1 MAVYTKIQ
9 IQDINF
15 IFQQFNGIKSLTGIV
30 EGVENTNYL
39 IITND
44 KKKFIF
50 TIFEKRTKNSDLP
63 FFHKAMNEFSSNGIN
78 CPIPII
84 INNNDIF
91 NVKEKPCAVYSFVEG
106 HQISSANDLSM
117 VSLGKNISKIH
128 NVGIQSKL
136 QRKNDMLALSSWD
149 YILEKFKHYDGKSK
163 SEITHVTNTIKNLSD
178 KFPRSLRTSLIHG
191 DLFRDNIF
199 FQNNEVSGF
208 IDFFFT
214 CSDTIVYDLATL
226 INAWFYDGGQF
237 DEYHFKIFFNQ
248 YFESISWSDDEKNYL
263 NFYLK
268 VSAIRFFLTRIH
280 DQYFNKKGEVK
291 HKDPLEFFDILNFH
305 EKRNLQDFF

>member
-1 MAVYTKIQ
+1 M
-9 IQDINF
+9 
-15 IFQQFNGIKSLTGIV
+15 
-30 EGVENTNYL
+30 
-39 IITND
+39 
-44 KKKFIF
+44 
-50 TIFEKRTKNSDLP
+50 
-63 FFHKAMNEFSSNGIN
+63 
-78 CPIPII
+78 
-84 INNNDIF
+84 
-91 NVKEKPCAVYSFVEG
+91 
-106 HQISSANDLSM
+106 
-117 VSLGKNISKIH
+117 
-128 NVGIQSKL
+128 
-136 QRKNDMLALSSWD
+136 
-149 YILEKFKHYDGKSK
+149 
-163 SEITHVTNTIKNLSD
+163 
-178 KFPRSLRTSLIHG
+178 
-191 DLFRDNIF
+191 
-199 FQNNEVSGF
+199 SGF

-248 YFESISWSDDEKNYL
+248 YFDSISWSDDEKNYL

>member
-1 MAVYTKIQ
+1 
-9 IQDINF
+9 
-15 IFQQFNGIKSLTGIV
+15 
-30 EGVENTNYL
+30 
-39 IITND
+39 
-44 KKKFIF
+44 
-50 TIFEKRTKNSDLP
+50 
-63 FFHKAMNEFSSNGIN
+63 
-78 CPIPII
+78 
-84 INNNDIF
+84 
-91 NVKEKPCAVYSFVEG
+91 
-106 HQISSANDLSM
+106 M

-163 SEITHVTNTIKNLSD
+163 SEITHVTNTIKYLSD

-248 YFESISWSDDEKNYL
+248 YFDSISWSDDEKNYL